1 MMISAQYTRME
12 LLRTFRNRRFF
23 IFSLGFPVVLFLT
36 IAGANKSQTIADVPF
51 PTYYMVGMV
60 SFGTMAAVLGIGA
73 RIAVERQ
80 VGWNRQL
87 RITPLSPVAYMATKV
102 ATGYMMAICTIVIL
116 YLIGGLYGVSLAAA
130 NWAQMTVLILIGL
143 IPFAAM
149 GVALGQ
155 LLSPDSMGPV
165 MGGGVALFSILG
177 GAYGPLSTSGAFK
190 DVTEIVPSY
199 WLVAARSAGLHGQWW
214 SAEGWI
220 VTAAWSA
227 VLIRLAM
234 WSYRRDTSRV

>member
-1 MMISAQYTRME
+1 MTSAQYTRLE
-12 LLRTFRNRRFF
+12 LVRTFRNRRFF
-23 IFSLGFPVVLFLT
+23 IFSLGFPIVLFLT
-36 IAGANKSQTIADVPF
+36 IAGANRHTTIDHISF

-102 ATGYMMAICTIVIL
+102 ATGYLMAICTIVIL
-116 YLIGGLYGVSLAAA
+116 YALGGAYDVDLSAAH
-130 NWAQMTVLILIGL
+130 WIEMTVLILIGL

-155 LLSPDSMGPV
+155 LLTPDSMGPI

-177 GAYGPLSTSGAFK
+177 GAYGPLATSGAFK
-190 DVTEIVPSY
+190 DFTEIVPSY
-199 WLVAARSAGLHGQWW
+199 WLVAARSAGLNGTWW

-220 VTAAWSA
+220 VVAAWSA
-227 VLIRLAM
+227 VLIRLAV
-234 WSYRRDTSRV
+234 WAYRRDTSKI